1 MVLEITFPIGYPSVR
16 VTMKHLL
23 FLVAIVLLLN
33 FTGARVS
40 RAGNEVLLRAGAAA
54 VDISPQALPA
64 LQNGDFLPRVTNRV
78 VDPLHARALLL
89 TDGKETIALVIVD
102 SCMFPTTLCDEIKRL
117 ATKETGIPVHRILIS
132 ATHAHSA
139 PAVST

>member
-1 MVLEITFPIGYPSVR
+1 
-16 VTMKHLL
+16 MKHLL

-40 RAGNEVLLRAGAAA
+40 RAGNEVLLRAGVAT
-54 VDISPQALPA
+54 VDISPQTLPA
-64 LQNGDFLPRVTNRV
+64 LQNGDFLSRVTNRV
-78 VDPLHARALLL
+78 VDPLHARALVL

-139 PAVST
+139 PAVSTWSA

>member
-1 MVLEITFPIGYPSVR
+1 
-16 VTMKHLL
+16 MKHLL

>member
-1 MVLEITFPIGYPSVR
+1 MLLEITFPIGYPSVR

-132 ATHAHSA
+132 ATHTHSA